1 MNTPAEYLLAT
12 NLHIADRAARKQ
24 GWHAH
29 GREAWIK
36 PDGNEV
42 VFICFLEQVAAIDRL
57 ATIYY
62 VGELPLTSDA
72 SSANGR
78 NFAPDAQRFSRRASQ
93 VWPLVFCSR
102 RNKAERPKLAP

>member
-1 MNTPAEYLLAT
+1 MRGFPLVRALAAMNTPSEYHLAT

-29 GREAWIK
+29 GRAGWIK

-62 VGELPLTSDA
+62 VGELPP
-72 SSANGR
+72 NVR
-78 NFAPDAQRFSRRASQ
+78 RFERKWAKLRA
-93 VWPLVFCSR
+93 
-102 RNKAERPKLAP
+102 